1 MKISKMPKQVQKRE
15 GYQEEFQVE
24 KLRRS
29 IENAAKQ
36 AGISEDKIFQ
46 VVEEIS
52 SYVLENV
59 KDLESVDTQSMRTLI
74 LNKLDEAY
82 PEVAD
87 AWRKYDKE
95 VKGRND

>member
-1 MKISKMPKQVQKRE
+1 MPKQVQKRE

-24 KLRRS
+24 KLKRS
-29 IENAAKQ
+29 IENAARD
-36 AGISEDKIFQ
+36 AGLSEDKVFQ

-59 KDLESVDTQSMRTLI
+59 KDLESVDTQSMRSLI
-74 LNKLDEAY
+74 LNRLDETY
-82 PEVAD
+82 PEVAN

-95 VKGRND
+95 VKGRED

>member
-1 MKISKMPKQVQKRE
+1 MPKQVQKRK
-15 GYQEEFQVE
+15 GHQEEFQVE

-29 IENAAKQ
+29 IENAAKG
-36 AGISEDKIFQ
+36 AGFPEDKIFQ

-74 LNKLDEAY
+74 LNKLDETY
-82 PEVAD
+82 PEIANT
-87 AWRKYDKE
+87 WRKYDKE
-95 VKGRND
+95 VKGRE

>member
-1 MKISKMPKQVQKRE
+1 MPKQVQKRE

-29 IENAAKQ
+29 IENAAKE
-36 AGISEDKIFQ
+36 AGLPEDKVFQ

-52 SYVLENV
+52 SYVLENI
-59 KDLESVDTQSMRTLI
+59 KDLESVDTQSLRTLI
-74 LNKLDEAY
+74 LNKLDETY
-82 PEVAD
+82 PEVAN

-95 VKGRND
+95 VKGRED

>member
-1 MKISKMPKQVQKRE
+1 MPKQVQKRK

-24 KLRRS
+24 KLKRS
-29 IENAAKQ
+29 IENAARD
-36 AGISEDKIFQ
+36 AGLSEDKVFQ

-59 KDLESVDTQSMRTLI
+59 KDLESVDTQSMRSLI
-74 LNKLDEAY
+74 LNRLDETY
-82 PEVAD
+82 PEVAN

-95 VKGRND
+95 VKGRED

>member
-1 MKISKMPKQVQKRE
+1 MPKQVQKRK

-29 IENAAKQ
+29 IENAAKE
-36 AGISEDKIFQ
+36 AGFSEDKVFQ

-59 KDLESVDTQSMRTLI
+59 KDIESVDTQSIRSMI
-74 LNKLDEAY
+74 LNKLDETY
-82 PEVAD
+82 PEVAN

-95 VKGRND
+95 VKGRED

>member
-1 MKISKMPKQVQKRE
+1 MPKQVQKRE

-29 IENAAKQ
+29 IENAAKE
-36 AGISEDKIFQ
+36 ASFPEDKVFQ
-46 VVEEIS
+46 IVEEIS

-74 LNKLDEAY
+74 LNKLDETY
-82 PEVAD
+82 PEVAN

-95 VKGRND
+95 VKGRE

>member
-1 MKISKMPKQVQKRE
+1 MIKQVQKRK

-29 IENAAKQ
+29 IENAAKE
-36 AGISEDKIFQ
+36 AGFSEDKIFQ

-52 SYVLENV
+52 AYVLENI
-59 KDLESVDTQSMRTLI
+59 KDLDSVDTQSMRTLI
-74 LNKLDEAY
+74 LNKLDETY
-82 PEVAD
+82 PEVAN

-95 VKGRND
+95 VKGRE

>member
-1 MKISKMPKQVQKRE
+1 MPKQVQKRK

-29 IENAAKQ
+29 IENAARD
-36 AGISEDKIFQ
+36 AGLSEDKLFQ

-52 SYVLENV
+52 SYVLENI
-59 KDLESVDTQSMRTLI
+59 KDLEFVDTQSLRTLI
-74 LNKLDEAY
+74 LNKLDEIY
-82 PEVAD
+82 PEVAN

-95 VKGRND
+95 VKGRED

>member
-1 MKISKMPKQVQKRE
+1 MPKQVQKRK

-24 KLRRS
+24 KLKRS
-29 IENAAKQ
+29 IENAARD
-36 AGISEDKIFQ
+36 AGLPEDKVFQ

-59 KDLESVDTQSMRTLI
+59 KDLGSVNTQSLRTLI
-74 LNKLDEAY
+74 LNKLDETY
-82 PEVAD
+82 PEVVN

-95 VKGRND
+95 VKGRED

>member
-1 MKISKMPKQVQKRE
+1 MPKQVQKRK

-29 IENAAKQ
+29 IENAARD
-36 AGISEDKIFQ
+36 AGLPEDKVFQ

-52 SYVLENV
+52 SFVLENI
-59 KDLESVDTQSMRTLI
+59 KDLEFVDTQSLRTLI
-74 LNKLDEAY
+74 LNKLDEIY
-82 PEVAD
+82 PEVAN

-95 VKGRND
+95 VKGRED

>member
-1 MKISKMPKQVQKRE
+1 MPKQVQKRK

-29 IENAAKQ
+29 IENAAKD
-36 AGISEDKIFQ
+36 AGFPEDKIFQ

-59 KDLESVDTQSMRTLI
+59 KDLESVDTQSMRSLI
-74 LNKLDEAY
+74 LNKLDESY
-82 PEVAD
+82 PEVAN

-95 VKGRND
+95 VKGRED

>member
-1 MKISKMPKQVQKRE
+1 MPKQVKKRK

-29 IENAAKQ
+29 IENAAKE
-36 AGISEDKIFQ
+36 AGFPKDKIFQ

-52 SYVLENV
+52 FYVLENV
-59 KDLESVDTQSMRTLI
+59 KDLESIDTQSIRTLI
-74 LNKLDEAY
+74 LNKLDETY
-82 PEVAD
+82 PEVSN

-95 VKGRND
+95 VKGRE

>member
-1 MKISKMPKQVQKRE
+1 VQKRK

-29 IENAAKQ
+29 IENAAKE
-36 AGISEDKIFQ
+36 AGFPEDKVFQ

-59 KDLESVDTQSMRTLI
+59 KDVESVDTQSMRTLI
-74 LNKLDEAY
+74 LNKLDEIY
-82 PEVAD
+82 PEVAN

-95 VKGRND
+95 VKGRED